1 MDAGW
6 LGLPGLTDLEWVAAG
21 GHSNVY
27 RARQPDLER
36 AVAVKVISSADDGLK
51 RRFDRERRAMGRL
64 SAKMAT

>member
-27 RARQPDLER
+27 RACPADLER
-36 AVAVKVISSADDGLK
+36 ALAVKVISSAD
-51 RRFDRERRAMGRL
+51 ERRIV
-64 SAKMAT
+64 